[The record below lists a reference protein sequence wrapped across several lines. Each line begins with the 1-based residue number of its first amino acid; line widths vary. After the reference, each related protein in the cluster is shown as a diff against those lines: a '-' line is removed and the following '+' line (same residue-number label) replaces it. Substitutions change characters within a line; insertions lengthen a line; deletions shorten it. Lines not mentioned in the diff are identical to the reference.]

1 MPAPPHF
8 VTSPEGSLVPN
19 SEASTFIQQD
29 RLLASWLLSTISPLL
44 PLFTDTC
51 MACDVWNMATLLFAV
66 VTGVKLS
73 RICHDLHSLKIGTIS
88 ISKYVAKIQ
97 NICALIK
104 ASGSRISKTDKFKV
118 VLTGLPLEFDIVL
131 TFTSFSAD

>member
-1 MPAPPHF
+1 
-8 VTSPEGSLVPN
+8 
-19 SEASTFIQQD
+19 
-29 RLLASWLLSTISPLL
+29 
-44 PLFTDTC
+44 